1 MSLRAMSQVPAPKH
15 YVLGG
20 AHLTGSSFVPA
31 SLLKDLTATEYLGAL
46 NMSELMQMSLQ
57 DINNLQVNVTKS
69 KIINT
74 RYANMPKLTEIDS
87 CSSLQLISTCEISLH
102 I

>member
-15 YVLGG
+15 YVMGG

-69 KIINT
+69 KILNT
-74 RYANMPKLTEIDS
+74 
-87 CSSLQLISTCEISLH
+87 
-102 I
+102 

>member
-1 MSLRAMSQVPAPKH
+1 MSQVPAPKH
-15 YVLGG
+15 YVMGG

-69 KIINT
+69 KILNT

-87 CSSLQLISTCEISLH
+87 CSLLQLISTCEISLH